1 MIRAVSRSPSGW
13 LIPDD
18 PSASRDARVR
28 LLACG
33 VDWDALR
40 TPEALALPVLA
51 RLLSHAGDCALLG
64 PVLRDERS
72 CTVHWI
78 IAPDHTATYPDGCL
92 LRTAG
97 DWLAVPN
104 PINPH
109 SKLAWLHM
117 PVQPTFTPPWLASSL
132 ADRLAATDPHL
143 GTP

>member
-1 MIRAVSRSPSGW
+1 LHRPLDHRAGPY
-13 LIPDD
+13 
-18 PSASRDARVR
+18 RD
-28 LLACG
+28 L
-33 VDWDALR
+33 
-40 TPEALALPVLA
+40 
-51 RLLSHAGDCALLG
+51 
-64 PVLRDERS
+64 
-72 CTVHWI
+72 
-78 IAPDHTATYPDGCL
+78 PDGCL